1 MSSKPLFFAGS
12 DDEDESE
19 AAITPEKPVPMDVEL
34 PKEAELELKE
44 EVVPEKRLFIP
55 DSDDEEDQPRARY
68 KTPKPL
74 IHTLDDDFHEPLNFG
89 LGDEVD
95 LPSLHPSPRAS
106 SVSSQ
111 SSHHTP
117 RSSSPAP
124 SSRDSPPPAK
134 KRRLSPPRNTQASKK
149 PAFRSAYIGSFLVA
163 NAWSTVK
170 GKGYIKP
177 GDAIRVE
184 RDEQDEETKSRPAFS
199 GKEKGKKKQLNIA
212 TMFKAQQTKPV
223 KKKTNTV
230 VRLTNARGFEFGRLP
245 QEVAVWVS
253 KLLELGIVDFKGSTM
268 VDCPETLHSGA
279 DLIVSLTLHMKAK
292 AFKSAGMP
300 SSDRPKVMFDDGRET
315 TEEQNLRER
324 KSALLHLFDVLNMRP
339 VSGNDASK
347 LRKQAEGELGHDEL
361 IQLTQVPKKD
371 GKIKKVEVV
380 GDGEEVEVEGD
391 GEELADNEL
400 DLIYQRAQKN
410 DQSMAEMDPA
420 DTFELTLR
428 GYQKQALYWMHSLE
442 MGLMSA
448 REATAMHPLWNEY
461 RFPAEP
467 VDGIYDLTAEEQPFY
482 FNPYSG
488 ELSLEFPKTERKCK
502 GGILADGITNMVF
515 TEMGMGKTIMISSL
529 IHTNPGPDTTPAP
542 KAEPQPTRRRQL
554 KLDSAF
560 RVVPRSSQ
568 SSKGPTATLIVAPT
582 SLLTQWLEE
591 LQKCSK
597 PGTVKALVWHGQNR
611 LDLDAVIED
620 EDAIPVV
627 ITSYGVLASEHAKV
641 EKTGNQASPL
651 FRTEWLRV
659 VLDEAHHCKS
669 RTSKTAKAVYALRA
683 RRRWAVTGTP
693 IVNRVE
699 DLFSLLKFLDFTPWS
714 DYAFFRSFITLPFL
728 AHDPKAIEIVQV
740 ILESVLLRREKNMRD
755 SDGKRIV
762 ELPAKEIVID
772 TLRFS
777 TAERK
782 IYDSIYTDA
791 KRDFEQLNAKG
802 LVSRNYT
809 HILAML
815 MKLRRA
821 VLHPS
826 LVLSEDEQA
835 EVPSGDGR
843 VDVNSMIKRFAKM
856 EDSEGGSGN
865 GSGSSTPNGNAY
877 AEGVLNNL
885 SSQVKQEADECPIC
899 MDVMDLPM
907 MFPECIHR
915 CCKDCAISFLET
927 CAAKDEDGRCPTCNR
942 GPVKESD
949 LLEVV
954 TSRNRA
960 SSEGPPDVTL
970 RRNDFQTST
979 KLDALM
985 SNLRRIQDQDPCFR
999 AVVFSQFT
1007 SFLDLIQVVLER
1019 ERLTWFRF
1027 DGTMDVRRR
1036 NEAVADFKAP
1046 SRRPKVL
1053 IISLKAGGV
1062 GLNLTTA
1069 NHVFMMDCWW
1079 NAATENQGKSRLG
1092 SSLTTILLLLPQPS
1106 TACTGSARIKQ
1117 STSSTSSWVED
1128 TIEARILQIQKRKT
1142 ALVKE
1147 AFRGG
1152 GKSGAGADPESLE
1165 NLKIMFGDQ

>member
-1 MSSKPLFFAGS
+1 MSSRPLFFAGS
-12 DDEDESE
+12 DDETEHETAS
-19 AAITPEKPVPMDVEL
+19 TSEKPIPMD
-34 PKEAELELKE
+34 
-44 EVVPEKRLFIP
+44 
-55 DSDDEEDQPRARY
+55 
-68 KTPKPL
+68 
-74 IHTLDDDFHEPLNFG
+74 
-89 LGDEVD
+89 
-95 LPSLHPSPRAS
+95 
-106 SVSSQ
+106 
-111 SSHHTP
+111 
-117 RSSSPAP
+117 
-124 SSRDSPPPAK
+124 

-170 GKGYIKP
+170 GKGYIK
-177 GDAIRVE
+177 AAEEIRVE

-212 TMFKAQQTKPV
+212 TMFKAQQTKSV

-292 AFKSAGMP
+292 AFKNGGIP

-324 KSALLHLFDVLNMRP
+324 KNALLHLFDVLNLKP
-339 VSGNDASK
+339 VGGNDVSK
-347 LRKQAEGELGHDEL
+347 LRKQAEGELDHEEL

-371 GKIKKVEVV
+371 SKARKVEVV
-380 GDGEEVEVEGD
+380 GDGEEIEVEGD

-428 GYQKQALYWMHSLE
+428 GYQKQALYWMRSLE

-467 VDGIYDLTAEEQPFY
+467 VDGIYDLTADEQPFY

-502 GGILADGITNMVF
+502 GGILAPELV
-515 TEMGMGKTIMISSL
+515 GMGKTIMISSL
-529 IHTNPGPDTTPAP
+529 IHTNSGPDTTPAP

-554 KLDSAF
+554 KLDNAF

-582 SLLTQWLEE
+582 SLLTQWQEE

-693 IVNRVE
+693 IVNRLE

-762 ELPAKEIVID
+762 DLPAKEVVID

-791 KRDFEQLNAKG
+791 KRDFEQLNEKG

-856 EDSEGGSGN
+856 EDTERGSGS
-865 GSGSSTPNGNAY
+865 GSGSSTPSGNAY

-885 SSQVKQEADECPIC
+885 GSQVKQEADECPIC

-907 MFPECIHR
+907 MFPECMHR

-927 CAAKDEDGRCPTCNR
+927 CTAKGEDGRCPTCNR

-960 SSEGPPDVTL
+960 STEGPPDVTL

-979 KLDALM
+979 KLDALVA
-985 SNLRRIQDQDPCFR
+985 NLRRLQDQDPCFR

-1019 ERLTWFRF
+1019 EQLTWFRF
-1027 DGTMDVRRR
+1027 DGTMDVRKR

-1079 NAATENQGKSRLG
+1079 NAATENQGKS
-1092 SSLTTILLLLPQPS
+1092 LPNPS
-1106 TACTGSARIKQ
+1106 IDRVHRIGQDK
-1117 STSSTSSWVED
+1117 TVYVKHFIVED

-1165 NLKIMFGDQ
+1165 NLKIMFGDH